1 MNNNEK
7 SIAGIG
13 WESRENSN
21 RIGNADFERDYDY
34 SEAQQYKTE
43 DEDCN
48 LQGLSN
54 CGAIK
59 FRNNRRKTKIKMALK
74 GVTFVLIASLSGG
87 ITAAVMVNRMR
98 STVGI
103 SEIPSTGVVLP
114 EITPSGMTN
123 IPKNN
128 ISKVA
133 ELVGPAVVGIS
144 NKADNFLGG
153 TDSKFMGSGVVFDSS
168 GYIFTN
174 YHVIDG
180 AERIMVKIP
189 GITDTYKAELVGSDK
204 TSDIAVIKIKPSTLL
219 FSARLGD
226 SKKVRVGDTA
236 IAIGNPLGDEFAGSV
251 TAGIISANN
260 RKIKATNTQTGQ
272 EVNYT
277 VLQTDAAINP
287 GSSGGP
293 LCNEAGEV
301 IGLVSLDLNQQNVEG
316 MGFAICSDEVISV
329 INEIRKNGSV
339 KRPYIGVNAKTADS
353 QGSTGVNGVYV
364 YKVFPETGAA
374 EAGIK
379 PFDIITEVNGK
390 KIKTEEEFN
399 AIEEA
404 SKIGDVLKCKIWRAG
419 KEIELNVKV
428 SQRP

>member
-1 MNNNEK
+1 MNNSEK
-7 SIAGIG
+7 SVADMG
-13 WESRENSN
+13 WKSRENSN
-21 RIGNADFERDYDY
+21 KIGNADFERDYDY
-34 SEAQQYKTE
+34 MEKQQYKNE
-43 DEDCN
+43 DMDCN
-48 LQGLSN
+48 SQDLGN

-87 ITAAVMVNRMR
+87 ITAAVMVNKMR
-98 STVGI
+98 GTIGI
-103 SEIPSTGVVLP
+103 SPMSSTGVVMP
-114 EITPSGMTN
+114 EITPAGITN

-144 NKADNFLGG
+144 NNADNFFGG
-153 TDSKFMGSGVVFDSS
+153 IDSKFMGSGVVFDSS
-168 GYIFTN
+168 GYIVTN

-189 GITDTYKAELVGSDK
+189 GITDTYRADLVGCDK
-204 TSDIAVIKIKPSTLL
+204 TSDIAVIKIKSSTLL

-301 IGLVSLDLNQQNVEG
+301 IGLVSLNLNQQNVEG
-316 MGFAICSDEVISV
+316 MGFAICSDEVINV
-329 INEIRKNGSV
+329 INEIRKNGNV
-339 KRPYIGVNAKTADS
+339 KRPYIGVNAKTADYE
-353 QGSTGVNGVYV
+353 GGTGVAGVYV
-364 YKVFPETGAA
+364 YRVFPNTGAA

-379 PFDIITEVNGK
+379 PSDIIMEINGK
-390 KIKTEEEFN
+390 KIKTEDEFS
-399 AIEEA
+399 AIEDA
-404 SKIGDVLKCKIWRAG
+404 SKIGDVLKCKVWRSG